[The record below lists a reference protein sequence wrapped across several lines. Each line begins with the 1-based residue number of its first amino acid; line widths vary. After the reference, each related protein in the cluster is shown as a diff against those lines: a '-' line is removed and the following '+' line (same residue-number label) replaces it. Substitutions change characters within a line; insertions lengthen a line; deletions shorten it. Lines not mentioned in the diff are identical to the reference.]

1 MSLLMEALKRAPP
14 APLPPLPAGPV
25 WPCIWRR

>member
-1 MSLLMEALKRAPP
+1 MSLLMEALKRAPAGP
-14 APLPPLPAGPV
+14 AAALPAGPV